1 MSSDVCNNVTTSLST
16 SDDVA
21 HSLAYVRVRVLKAI
35 YIVIGTVGVV
45 DNLLVIV
52 VFVCSSRSQ
61 KRYVF
66 SLEKFKRHF
75 LCGIT
80 LLCAL

>member
-1 MSSDVCNNVTTSLST
+1 MENASLSSDVCNNVTTSLST

-21 HSLAYVRVRVLKAI
+21 HSLAYIRDRVLKAI

-52 VFVCSSRSQ
+52 VFVLFIKITEKVR
-61 KRYVF
+61 VF
-66 SLEKFKRHF
+66 IRKV
-75 LCGIT
+75 
-80 LLCAL
+80 